1 MEFQVDLQISEHNL
15 ICIFICTYVLYI
27 NLSILYLKLAS
38 PVSSTLLRCL
48 KTLGF
53 VCRKVTC
60 SKPRFQRMDSQESIL
75 QSVKDWTEATWQL
88 LSTQSSL
95 EQLSAS
101 DVDTIVNQL
110 RYLLSTVGSL
120 DAISTVCDAVDLLL
134 EVNGDMVDNRDE
146 VLEILQMMLNE
157 FVEQAPGEDEVYTKE
172 EVGERLSQVV
182 ERCGQ
187 GVFAS
192 QVLDGVAGHLLELV
206 GKEEV
211 APSVRKS
218 FLRAV
223 LSLASST
230 EIEDRE
236 RLGEE
241 YVADLD
247 KLVDWLFSCGDYSTQ
262 TALVELL
269 RR

>member
-1 MEFQVDLQISEHNL
+1 M
-15 ICIFICTYVLYI
+15 
-27 NLSILYLKLAS
+27 AS
-38 PVSSTLLRCL
+38 HE
-48 KTLGF
+48 G
-53 VCRKVTC
+53 
-60 SKPRFQRMDSQESIL
+60 IL
-75 QSVKDWTEATWQL
+75 QSVKDWIEATSQL
-88 LSTQSSL
+88 LLTQSSL

-110 RYLLSTVGSL
+110 RTLLSTVGSL
-120 DAISTVCDAVDLLL
+120 DAISTVCDAVDVLLQ
-134 EVNGDMVDNRDE
+134 VNGDMVDNRDE

-157 FVEQAPGEDEVYTKE
+157 FVEQPPNEDEVE

-182 ERCGQ
+182 EQCGQ

-206 GKEEV
+206 GKEET
-211 APSVRKS
+211 ATNVRNS
-218 FLRAV
+218 FLRA
-223 LSLASST
+223 LLFLASST

-241 YVADLD
+241 YVSDLD
-247 KLVDWLFSCGDYSTQ
+247 KLVDWLFSCGDYTTQ

>member
-1 MEFQVDLQISEHNL
+1 
-15 ICIFICTYVLYI
+15 
-27 NLSILYLKLAS
+27 
-38 PVSSTLLRCL
+38 
-48 KTLGF
+48 
-53 VCRKVTC
+53 
-60 SKPRFQRMDSQESIL
+60 MDSHEGIL
-75 QSVKDWTEATWQL
+75 QSVKDWIEATSQL
-88 LSTQSSL
+88 LLTQSSL

-110 RYLLSTVGSL
+110 RTLLSTVGSL
-120 DAISTVCDAVDLLL
+120 DAISTVCDAVDVLLQ
-134 EVNGDMVDNRDE
+134 VNGDMVDNRDE

-157 FVEQAPGEDEVYTKE
+157 FVEQPPNEDEVE

-182 ERCGQ
+182 EQCGQ

-206 GKEEV
+206 GKEET
-211 APSVRKS
+211 ATNVRNS
-218 FLRAV
+218 FLRA
-223 LSLASST
+223 LLFLASST
-230 EIEDRE
+230 EIEDRQ

-241 YVADLD
+241 YVSDLD
-247 KLVDWLFSCGDYSTQ
+247 KLVDWLFSCGDYTTQ

>member
-1 MEFQVDLQISEHNL
+1 
-15 ICIFICTYVLYI
+15 
-27 NLSILYLKLAS
+27 
-38 PVSSTLLRCL
+38 
-48 KTLGF
+48 
-53 VCRKVTC
+53 
-60 SKPRFQRMDSQESIL
+60 MDSHEGIL
-75 QSVKDWTEATWQL
+75 QSVKDWIEATSQL
-88 LSTQSSL
+88 LLTQSSL

-110 RYLLSTVGSL
+110 RTLLSTVGSL
-120 DAISTVCDAVDLLL
+120 DAISTVCDAVDVLLQL
-134 EVNGDMVDNRDE
+134 NGDMVDNRAE

-157 FVEQAPGEDEVYTKE
+157 FVEQPPNEDEVE

-182 ERCGQ
+182 EQCGQ

-206 GKEEV
+206 GKEET
-211 APSVRKS
+211 ATNVRNS
-218 FLRAV
+218 FLRA
-223 LSLASST
+223 LLFLASST

-241 YVADLD
+241 YVSDLD
-247 KLVDWLFSCGDYSTQ
+247 KLVDWLFSCGDYTTQ

>member
-1 MEFQVDLQISEHNL
+1 
-15 ICIFICTYVLYI
+15 
-27 NLSILYLKLAS
+27 
-38 PVSSTLLRCL
+38 
-48 KTLGF
+48 
-53 VCRKVTC
+53 
-60 SKPRFQRMDSQESIL
+60 MDSHEGIL
-75 QSVKDWTEATWQL
+75 QSVKDWIEATSQL
-88 LSTQSSL
+88 LLTQSSL

-110 RYLLSTVGSL
+110 RTLLSTVGSL
-120 DAISTVCDAVDLLL
+120 DAISTVCDAVDVLLQL
-134 EVNGDMVDNRDE
+134 NGDMVDNRDE

-157 FVEQAPGEDEVYTKE
+157 FVEQPPNEDEVE

-182 ERCGQ
+182 EQCGQ

-206 GKEEV
+206 GKEET
-211 APSVRKS
+211 ATNVRNS
-218 FLRAV
+218 FLRA
-223 LSLASST
+223 LLFLASST

-241 YVADLD
+241 YVSDLD
-247 KLVDWLFSCGDYSTQ
+247 KLVDWLFSCGDYTTQ

>member
-1 MEFQVDLQISEHNL
+1 
-15 ICIFICTYVLYI
+15 
-27 NLSILYLKLAS
+27 
-38 PVSSTLLRCL
+38 
-48 KTLGF
+48 
-53 VCRKVTC
+53 
-60 SKPRFQRMDSQESIL
+60 MDSHEGIL
-75 QSVKDWTEATWQL
+75 QSVKDWIEATSQL
-88 LSTQSSL
+88 LLTQSSL

-110 RYLLSTVGSL
+110 RTLLSTVGSL
-120 DAISTVCDAVDLLL
+120 DAISAVCDAVDLLL
-134 EVNGDMVDNRDE
+134 QLNGDMVDNRDE

-157 FVEQAPGEDEVYTKE
+157 FVEQPPNEDEVE

-182 ERCGQ
+182 EQCGQ

-206 GKEEV
+206 GKEET
-211 APSVRKS
+211 ATNVRNS
-218 FLRAV
+218 FLRA
-223 LSLASST
+223 LLFLASST

-241 YVADLD
+241 YVSDLD
-247 KLVDWLFSCGDYSTQ
+247 KLVDWLFSCGDYTTQ

>member
-1 MEFQVDLQISEHNL
+1 MDPQEDL
-15 ICIFICTYVLYI
+15 
-27 NLSILYLKLAS
+27 
-38 PVSSTLLRCL
+38 
-48 KTLGF
+48 
-53 VCRKVTC
+53 
-60 SKPRFQRMDSQESIL
+60 L
-75 QSVKDWTEATWQL
+75 QSVRDWIEATSEL
-88 LSTQSSL
+88 LLTQSSL

-110 RYLLSTVGSL
+110 RTLLSTVGSL
-120 DAISTVCDAVDLLL
+120 DAISAVCDAVDLLL
-134 EVNGDMVDNRDE
+134 QLNGDMVDNRDE

-157 FVEQAPGEDEVYTKE
+157 FVEQPPNEDEVE

-182 ERCGQ
+182 EQCGQ

-206 GKEEV
+206 GKEE
-211 APSVRKS
+211 AATNVRNS
-218 FLRAV
+218 FLRA
-223 LSLASST
+223 LLFLASST

-241 YVADLD
+241 YVSDLD
-247 KLVDWLFSCGDYSTQ
+247 KLVDWLFSCGDYTTQ

>member
-1 MEFQVDLQISEHNL
+1 
-15 ICIFICTYVLYI
+15 
-27 NLSILYLKLAS
+27 
-38 PVSSTLLRCL
+38 
-48 KTLGF
+48 
-53 VCRKVTC
+53 
-60 SKPRFQRMDSQESIL
+60 MDSHEGIL
-75 QSVKDWTEATWQL
+75 QSVKDWIEATSQL
-88 LSTQSSL
+88 LLTQSSL

-110 RYLLSTVGSL
+110 RTLLSTVGSL
-120 DAISTVCDAVDLLL
+120 DAISTVCDAVDVLLQL
-134 EVNGDMVDNRDE
+134 NGDMIDNRDE

-157 FVEQAPGEDEVYTKE
+157 FVEQPPNEDEVE

-182 ERCGQ
+182 EQCGQ

-206 GKEEV
+206 GKEET
-211 APSVRKS
+211 ATNVRNS
-218 FLRAV
+218 FLRA
-223 LSLASST
+223 LLFLASST

-241 YVADLD
+241 YVSDLD
-247 KLVDWLFSCGDYSTQ
+247 KLVDWLFSCGDYTTQ

>member
-1 MEFQVDLQISEHNL
+1 
-15 ICIFICTYVLYI
+15 
-27 NLSILYLKLAS
+27 
-38 PVSSTLLRCL
+38 
-48 KTLGF
+48 
-53 VCRKVTC
+53 
-60 SKPRFQRMDSQESIL
+60 MDSHEGIL
-75 QSVKDWTEATWQL
+75 QSVKDWIEATSQL
-88 LSTQSSL
+88 LLTQSSL

-110 RYLLSTVGSL
+110 RTLLSTVGSL
-120 DAISTVCDAVDLLL
+120 DAISAVCDAVDLLL
-134 EVNGDMVDNRDE
+134 QLNSDMVDNRDE

-157 FVEQAPGEDEVYTKE
+157 FVEQPPNEDEVE

-182 ERCGQ
+182 EQCGQ

-206 GKEEV
+206 GKEE
-211 APSVRKS
+211 AATNVRNS
-218 FLRAV
+218 FLRA
-223 LSLASST
+223 LLFLASST

-241 YVADLD
+241 YVSDLD
-247 KLVDWLFSCGDYSTQ
+247 KLVDWLFSCGDYTTQ

>member
-1 MEFQVDLQISEHNL
+1 
-15 ICIFICTYVLYI
+15 
-27 NLSILYLKLAS
+27 
-38 PVSSTLLRCL
+38 
-48 KTLGF
+48 
-53 VCRKVTC
+53 
-60 SKPRFQRMDSQESIL
+60 MDSHEGIL
-75 QSVKDWTEATWQL
+75 QSVKDWIEATSQL
-88 LSTQSSL
+88 LLTQSSL

-110 RYLLSTVGSL
+110 RTLLSTVGSL
-120 DAISTVCDAVDLLL
+120 DAISAVCDAVDLLL
-134 EVNGDMVDNRDE
+134 QLNGDMVDNRDE

-157 FVEQAPGEDEVYTKE
+157 FVEQALNEDEVE

-182 ERCGQ
+182 EQCGQ

-206 GKEEV
+206 GKEET
-211 APSVRKS
+211 ATNVRNS
-218 FLRAV
+218 FLRA
-223 LSLASST
+223 LLFLASST

-241 YVADLD
+241 YVSDLD
-247 KLVDWLFSCGDYSTQ
+247 KLVDWLFSCGDYTTQ

>member
-1 MEFQVDLQISEHNL
+1 
-15 ICIFICTYVLYI
+15 
-27 NLSILYLKLAS
+27 
-38 PVSSTLLRCL
+38 
-48 KTLGF
+48 
-53 VCRKVTC
+53 
-60 SKPRFQRMDSQESIL
+60 MDSHEGIL
-75 QSVKDWTEATWQL
+75 QSVKDWIEATSQL
-88 LSTQSSL
+88 LLTQSSL

-110 RYLLSTVGSL
+110 RTLLSTVGSL
-120 DAISTVCDAVDLLL
+120 DAISTVCHAVDVLLQ
-134 EVNGDMVDNRDE
+134 VNGDMVDNRDE

-157 FVEQAPGEDEVYTKE
+157 FVEQPPNEDEVE

-182 ERCGQ
+182 EQCGQ

-206 GKEEV
+206 GKEET
-211 APSVRKS
+211 ATNVRNS
-218 FLRAV
+218 FLRA
-223 LSLASST
+223 LLFLASST
-230 EIEDRE
+230 EIEDRQ

-241 YVADLD
+241 YVSDLD
-247 KLVDWLFSCGDYSTQ
+247 KLVDWLFSCGDYTTQ